1 MEEEEE
7 GSRKRCW
14 KRKHLLISAMFSNT
28 LLAEEL
34 QIILLRQQQ
43 QLCSIQLRL
52 SLVIT
57 EILGRVDIS
66 RCMYV
71 CMYIVVVGMYKPS
84 G

>member
-1 MEEEEE
+1 MEEEEEE

-34 QIILLRQQQ
+34 QIILLRQQR
-43 QLCSIQLRL
+43 LCSIQLRL

-71 CMYIVVVGMYKPS
+71 CT
-84 G
+84 